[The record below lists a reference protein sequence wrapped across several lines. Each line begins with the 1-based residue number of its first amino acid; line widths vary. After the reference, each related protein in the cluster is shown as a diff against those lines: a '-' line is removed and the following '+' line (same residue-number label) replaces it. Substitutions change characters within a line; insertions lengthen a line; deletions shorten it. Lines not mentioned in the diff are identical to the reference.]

1 MKKRAISI
9 IVATIMVLT
18 LCTPAFA
25 NNAEVTSAK
34 TAYVS
39 NINDYGTNLNTDK
52 EDGNRYVVADTQ
64 LRIEKSTS
72 NALTVTFEVDGEEV
86 TVLATPVATNE
97 SGTTVFFEAESSNP
111 NYEVVY
117 VAYSSNAARASLYF
131 EEYQSTHSNSGK
143 VFNIYLRDKDS
154 ETKDYIF
161 LEAFGYDPN
170 YSAEFVNCVP
180 VDAVLGTWGVTQFK
194 PTESTIDDSSDL
206 VSPAAYNYPLYRT
219 YTRTFT
225 YMGVSQTHTI
235 TLKFLCTYRNVPI
248 NGNEEQDYRI
258 SVEEKTITAPS
269 APDLNSSTQSFL
281 QVRGVSLSLGAPCNF
296 AFDALEVD
304 GEVYKLVNL
313 IDVAFSVAWE
323 NLSASISISDIL
335 NEVFTGSPATDIN
348 PYRTTFANDPN
359 YAKAVRSE
367 LDSSMYLSAVGNYY
381 HVTATIGDYANK
393 ASNGFIRGLWEY
405 NIGSDVTNSLD
416 YTLTQ
421 DAKIFAQ

>member
-1 MKKRAISI
+1 M
-9 IVATIMVLT
+9 
-18 LCTPAFA
+18 
-25 NNAEVTSAK
+25 
-34 TAYVS
+34 
-39 NINDYGTNLNTDK
+39 
-52 EDGNRYVVADTQ
+52 
-64 LRIEKSTS
+64 
-72 NALTVTFEVDGEEV
+72 
-86 TVLATPVATNE
+86 
-97 SGTTVFFEAESSNP
+97 
-111 NYEVVY
+111 
-117 VAYSSNAARASLYF
+117 
-131 EEYQSTHSNSGK
+131 
-143 VFNIYLRDKDS
+143 
-154 ETKDYIF
+154 
-161 LEAFGYDPN
+161 
-170 YSAEFVNCVP
+170 
-180 VDAVLGTWGVTQFK
+180 
-194 PTESTIDDSSDL
+194 
-206 VSPAAYNYPLYRT
+206 
-219 YTRTFT
+219 
-225 YMGVSQTHTI
+225 
-235 TLKFLCTYRNVPI
+235 
-248 NGNEEQDYRI
+248 
-258 SVEEKTITAPS
+258 
-269 APDLNSSTQSFL
+269 
-281 QVRGVSLSLGAPCNF
+281 RGVSLSLGAPCNF

>member
-1 MKKRAISI
+1 
-9 IVATIMVLT
+9 
-18 LCTPAFA
+18 
-25 NNAEVTSAK
+25 
-34 TAYVS
+34 
-39 NINDYGTNLNTDK
+39 
-52 EDGNRYVVADTQ
+52 
-64 LRIEKSTS
+64 
-72 NALTVTFEVDGEEV
+72 
-86 TVLATPVATNE
+86 
-97 SGTTVFFEAESSNP
+97 
-111 NYEVVY
+111 
-117 VAYSSNAARASLYF
+117 
-131 EEYQSTHSNSGK
+131 
-143 VFNIYLRDKDS
+143 
-154 ETKDYIF
+154 
-161 LEAFGYDPN
+161 
-170 YSAEFVNCVP
+170 
-180 VDAVLGTWGVTQFK
+180 
-194 PTESTIDDSSDL
+194 
-206 VSPAAYNYPLYRT
+206 
-219 YTRTFT
+219 
-225 YMGVSQTHTI
+225 MGVSQTHTI

>member
-86 TVLATPVATNE
+86 TVFATPVATNE

-131 EEYQSTHSNSGK
+131 EEYQSTHSNLGK

-170 YSAEFVNCVP
+170 YSAEFVNCLP

-281 QVRGVSLSLGAPCNF
+281 QVRDVSLSLGAPCNF

-393 ASNGFIRGLWEY
+393 ASNGVIRGLWEY